1 MWYCQ
6 SALEIQK
13 KSKSEWTTVF
23 RKKYLVVGTWKMENL
38 N

>member
-6 SALEIQK
+6 SALEIQ

>member
-6 SALEIQK
+6 SALDIQK
-13 KSKSEWTTVF
+13 KSKSGLLYLE
-23 RKKYLVVGTWKMENL
+23 KKYLVVGTWKMENL